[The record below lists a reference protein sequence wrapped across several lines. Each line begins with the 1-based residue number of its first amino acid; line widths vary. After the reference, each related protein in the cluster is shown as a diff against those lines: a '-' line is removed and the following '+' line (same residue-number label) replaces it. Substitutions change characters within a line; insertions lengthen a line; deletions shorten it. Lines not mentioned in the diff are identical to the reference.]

1 MHLKFQ
7 RSLIAASALAISTL
21 CSAADLATPDAPKA
35 DATMTGQYLCVVVH
49 SSGIQY
55 QTNGRTTS
63 GRVKR
68 TREKFTLSIRPRA
81 SFQADPCSWEPS
93 TGRPYWLGCVAKF
106 EAQIDDEPLL
116 RGDDQHEF
124 YGLAAEGDYLEVGDD
139 LTFRR
144 FQAVSSSNGLFVEDG
159 RCNRL

>member
-1 MHLKFQ
+1 MNL
-7 RSLIAASALAISTL
+7 RVPRLMIAASAIATSTL
-21 CSAADLATPDAPKA
+21 CLAADLAAQGAPDAASPMVGK
-35 DATMTGQYLCVVVH
+35 YLCVVMH

-55 QTNGRTTS
+55 QSNGRTIS

-68 TREKFTLSIRPRA
+68 TQEKFTLSIRPRA
-81 SFQADPCSWEPS
+81 SFQSDPCSWEPS

-106 EAQIDDEPLL
+106 EVQIDDEPPM

-124 YGLAAEGDYLEVGDD
+124 YGFSDGDFLEVGDD

-144 FQAVSSSNGLFVEDG
+144 FQAVASSNGLFIEDG